1 MAPGDAAPPLAA
13 GPRAPHHRGMRAPS
27 NVFLVG
33 FMGSGKSTIGRQLA
47 AELGKDFF
55 DCDRVL
61 EERTGVDIPYIFDL
75 EGEEGFRRREAAVLR
90 ELTGKRG
97 IVLATGGGVV
107 GAPENRGALASNGF
121 VVYLHAPADLLHQRT
136 SRDRGRPMLHAADPR
151 ARIDELL
158 AVREPLYREVADLV
172 VATGRRGSRRVVQEI
187 LRALPGGAR

>member
-1 MAPGDAAPPLAA
+1 MG
-13 GPRAPHHRGMRAPS
+13 RPS
-27 NVFLVG
+27 NVFLIG
-33 FMGSGKSTIGRQLA
+33 FMGSGKSTVGRQLA
-47 AELGKDFF
+47 AALGKDFF

-75 EGEEGFRRREAAVLR
+75 EGEAGFRRREAAVLR

-107 GAPENRGALASNGF
+107 GDPDNRTALASNGF
-121 VVYLHAPADLLHQRT
+121 VVYLHAPAELLHQRT
-136 SRDRGRPMLHAADPR
+136 ARDRGRPMLHAADPR

-158 AVREPLYREVADLV
+158 AVREPLYREVADFV

-187 LRALPGGAR
+187 LRALPDRPR

>member
-1 MAPGDAAPPLAA
+1 MG
-13 GPRAPHHRGMRAPS
+13 APS
-27 NVFLVG
+27 NLFLVG
-33 FMGSGKSTIGRQLA
+33 FMGSGKSTVGQQLA

-75 EGEEGFRRREAAVLR
+75 EGEEGFRRREGEVLR
-90 ELTGKRG
+90 ELTGKRD

-107 GAPENRGALASNGF
+107 GDPDNREALASNGF
-121 VVYLHAPADLLHQRT
+121 VVYLHAPAELLHQRT
-136 SRDRGRPMLHAADPR
+136 SRNRGRPMLYAADPR

-187 LRALPGGAR
+187 LRALSGHRR